1 MNKPIKEIKQILI
14 EGNQRFLCNK
24 PKNYDFK
31 LQRQRL
37 IKAQDPFVIIIGC
50 ADSRVPPEI
59 IFDCGLGDIFDLRVA
74 GNIIDEDIIES
85 IQYAIHEFN
94 CNLVIVLGHTECG
107 AIKMSIEHD
116 DNNDIIDKIQ
126 YVIDNID
133 QGLMTDDEYYNKIID
148 ANIKNSINI
157 LKQKLNVTIE
167 GAKYY
172 IESGKVKWLR

>member
-1 MNKPIKEIKQILI
+1 MEANEWNKPIKEIKKILI

-31 LQRQRL
+31 LQRKRL

-59 IFDCGLGDIFDLRVA
+59 IFNCGLGDIFDLRVA
-74 GNIIDEDIIES
+74 GN
-85 IQYAIHEFN
+85 
-94 CNLVIVLGHTECG
+94 
-107 AIKMSIEHD
+107 
-116 DNNDIIDKIQ
+116 
-126 YVIDNID
+126 
-133 QGLMTDDEYYNKIID
+133 IID

-172 IESGKVKWLR
+172 IESGKVKWLWGDIWSI